1 MNSKIILVKN
11 IHLDRQYTNVLD
23 YTEVQM
29 LELCNQNMIAYADDY
44 SFIRTRGTIDTQ
56 FAYDIALQ
64 ANYIAFQN
72 KDYSNKWFFAWIDE
86 VNFKGNK
93 NTEIVYTID
102 SWSTWFDYWKPKTC
116 LVTREHVN
124 NDEVGLHTVPEN
136 LEIGQLI
143 SDNQHIIGNFNALN
157 DYYFVIASNFD
168 PSNETRTAGVAVYGG
183 YPQGCQWF
191 AWAVNRDNFATTIN
205 EISQWLYDI
214 TVKEHADDIQSVFA
228 LPPDAFSY
236 RTDIDPTTHKVIN
249 GKGTKLDSRVTY
261 LKSLS
266 RNISGYTP
274 KNNKLL
280 TYPYSFIRITNG
292 AGSYN
297 DYKIEDFREYDVD
310 EKLTDNMTF
319 NVIGIPCL
327 GYSGKLRPLYYQG
340 VIENEDESL
349 MLGKYPTL
357 SWSVDAF
364 TNWLS
369 QNSVNLT
376 VGAISTAL
384 GSALSIGT
392 SIAGGN
398 ISGAVSGT
406 LSLATNAAN
415 TFGTINQASMLPN
428 TAQGNANAGDVN
440 FAFNINRFKVLHLR
454 PKIEYLKRLDD
465 YFNRFGYKLDEVLVP
480 NLNGR
485 KYWNYI
491 EIGSAE
497 EIGYGEVPSRFMDI
511 INNACRRGVTI
522 WHNHENIGNFNLD
535 NSII

>member
-23 YTEVQM
+23 YTEAQM
-29 LELCNQNMIAYADDY
+29 LELCTQNMITQANDY
-44 SFIRTRGTIDTQ
+44 SFIRTSRTIMTNFKYSD
-56 FAYDIALQ
+56 ALK

-72 KDYSNKWFFAWIDE
+72 PDYSNKWFFAWIDD
-86 VNFKGNK
+86 VIYKGNY
-93 NTEIVYTID
+93 NTEISYTID

-143 SDNQHIIGNFNALN
+143 CDRQNILSDF
-157 DYYFVIASNFD
+157 DSESYYYFVIACNYD
-168 PSNETRTAGVAVYGG
+168 PSNETRTAGVGIYGE

-191 AWAVNRDNFATTIN
+191 AWEINRDNYANTIN

-214 TVKEHADDIQSVFA
+214 TVKEHADDIQSIFA
-228 LPPDAFSY
+228 LPFSAFNIG
-236 RTDIDPTTHKVIN
+236 DIDSSSHKVIN
-249 GKGTKLDSRVTY
+249 GKGKKLNNFVSFSKTQYR
-261 LKSLS
+261 S
-266 RNISGYTP
+266 ISGYTP

-280 TYPYSFIRITNG
+280 VYPYSFIRVTNG

-297 DYKIEDFREYDVD
+297 DYKIEDFLEYDSD
-310 EKLTDNMTF
+310 GNLTDNMTF
-319 NVIGIPCL
+319 NEIGIPCI
-327 GYSGKLRPLYYQG
+327 GYSGKLRPRNYQG
-340 VIENEDESL
+340 IVNNEDESL

-384 GSALSIGT
+384 GSAISIGT

-398 ISGAVSGT
+398 ISGAANGT
-406 LSLATNAAN
+406 LSLATNVAN
-415 TFGTINQASMLPN
+415 TFGSINQASMLPN

-465 YFNRFGYKLDEVLVP
+465 YFSRFGYKLDEVLVP

-485 KYWNYI
+485 RYWNYI

-522 WHNHENIGNFNLD
+522 WHNHSNIGNFNLD